1 LYSNVLEE
9 KKKKEKVACLLF
21 SLGFSKI
28 TEAEAG
34 FFPLFTKKIT
44 GLVILEMFTTPVKA

>member
-1 LYSNVLEE
+1 MYSNVLEE